1 MINTRASITV
11 LMLLFNLCASAKEV
25 TDTLYSAYKDRII
38 VSYSITQKGSKVDL
52 QFNSIRKLLGGY
64 HYGKYKKEADRIHTL
79 FFDQIMG
86 GKEQGIQFKGEV
98 TPTVI
103 CLPARASYKKS
114 SDGYFVVEQR
124 PTLSFELES
133 SESKTFTIP
142 LYLAHYE
149 KKQLYKILC
158 SCGNLEVHIPNI
170 LAQSSSTRPGNEKPS
185 RQSSNEFVE
194 IGEEIDE
201 FDTEALNLVGLIKEE
216 LPRQN
221 TWPMDKT
228 LEKKIDRLN
237 ELQAKIKKE
246 DIVKKISETLD
257 ECNNKEK
264 ELKKGVDESNKQKAD
279 DDDFIICTSKVD
291 YERYLKQ
298 HPNGS
303 HVEEAKAEIAK
314 IDDKAKE
321 EKDKENKRTIW
332 MIVGGALLAILLFVG
347 NQVLQ
352 SVRNIRTQRS
362 MMQMQQD
369 ATNRAKNMARSK
381 ARGEIR
387 KQTNKVTG
395 QVRKKSQTIIRGTT
409 DKVKNNKGNNRVSI

>member
-1 MINTRASITV
+1 MISTRASITV
-11 LMLLFNLCASAKEV
+11 LLLLFNLCASATEV

-52 QFNSIRKLLGGY
+52 QFNSIRKLLGSY

-79 FFDQIMG
+79 FFDQIVG
-86 GKEQGIQFKGEV
+86 GKEQGIQFKGE

-103 CLPARASYKKS
+103 CLPAKASYKKS

-142 LYLAHYE
+142 LYLARYE

-158 SCGNLEVHIPNI
+158 SCGILEVHIPNT
-170 LAQSSSTRPGNEKPS
+170 LAQSLSTRPANEKSS
-185 RQSSNEFVE
+185 RQNGIEFVE
-194 IGEEIDE
+194 IEEELDE
-201 FDTEALNLVGLIKEE
+201 FDTEALNLIGLINEE
-216 LPRQN
+216 LSRQD
-221 TWPMDKT
+221 TWPMENT
-228 LEKKIDRLN
+228 LVKKIDRLN

-246 DIVKKISETLD
+246 EIVKKISKTLD

-264 ELKKGVDESNKQKAD
+264 ELKKAVDESNKQKAD
-279 DDDFIICTSKVD
+279 DDAFTSCTTKEEF
-291 YERYLKQ
+291 ERYLKQ

-303 HVEEAKAEIAK
+303 HVEEANAEIVK
-314 IDDKAKE
+314 IDNENKAA
-321 EKDKENKRTIW
+321 KDKENKRTIW
-332 MIVGGALLAILLFVG
+332 MIIGGALLAILLFVG

-387 KQTNKVTG
+387 KQTNKVTN